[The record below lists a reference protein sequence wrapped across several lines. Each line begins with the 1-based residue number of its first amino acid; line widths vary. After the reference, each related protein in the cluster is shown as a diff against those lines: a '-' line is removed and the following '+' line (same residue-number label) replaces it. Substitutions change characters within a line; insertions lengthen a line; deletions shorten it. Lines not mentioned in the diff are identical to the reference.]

1 MSKLDHKRQESA
13 PASIHVGVLPANSEA
28 AIWTRLVQP
37 EQHTLSPDAARSI
50 LGIAFTTE
58 DKARMH
64 DLSIKA
70 QEGTLTDGEQAEMDN
85 YCRVGRLLD
94 LLHSKARRSL
104 KRSLSDA

>member
-13 PASIHVGVLPANSEA
+13 PASIHVGVLPASSEA

-37 EQHTLSPDAARSI
+37 ERHTLSPDAARSI

-64 DLSIKA
+64 DLSLKA
-70 QEGTLTDGEQAEMDN
+70 REGTLTDGEQAEMDN

-104 KRSLSDA
+104 RRSLADA